1 MNAPAIVLIIF
12 IIVVV
17 IIILGW
23 LIWRHRQLID
33 VNNVNNSEFL
43 RAYTNL
49 QLVIDQLE
57 ADTGDIITASINT
70 ELDKCDELFINRY
83 PDRVEDLDTSFTDLK
98 AVSTADPDIIIS
110 DEGMKLSEAVNKYT
124 SDIANAQGTFDL
136 SVTQG
141 GSKCSG
147 PAFDAVNQAYI
158 TARPNVRALNLVL
171 VEITKSLR

>member
-1 MNAPAIVLIIF
+1 MDAAIVLIIF

-33 VNNVNNSEFL
+33 VNNIDNSEFL

-70 ELDKCDELFINRY
+70 ELGKCDELFINRY
-83 PDRVEDLDTSFTDLK
+83 PDRVEDIGTSFTNLK
-98 AVSTADPDIIIS
+98 AVSMADPDIIIS
-110 DEGMKLSEAVNKYT
+110 DRGMKLSEAVNTYT

-136 SVTQG
+136 SGTQG
-141 GSKCSG
+141 GPKCSG
-147 PAFDAVNQAYI
+147 PAFDAVNQEYI
-158 TARPNVRALNLVL
+158 AARPNVRTLNLVS